1 MKVLM
6 SIKPKFVEEIFS
18 ETKTFEL
25 RKKIFKSSINAIVIY
40 SSSPKK
46 KVVGEIIIDKIISST
61 PKLLW
66 KSYKNNLG
74 ISEKEYFKYYKNSK
88 VAYAIK
94 IKKVIKY
101 KKELELKDF
110 GIEKA
115 PQSYQYINWKEQTM
129 ETNKIIKNEEI
140 NIIKRAV
147 VEQIEE
153 LYNKLILKKKA
164 S

>member
-6 SIKPKFVEEIFS
+6 SIKPKFVEKIFS

-25 RKKIFKSSINAIVIY
+25 RKKICKSSINTIVIY

-61 PKLLW
+61 PRLLW

-115 PQSYQYINWKEQTM
+115 PQSYQYIK
-129 ETNKIIKNEEI
+129 
-140 NIIKRAV
+140 
-147 VEQIEE
+147 
-153 LYNKLILKKKA
+153 
-164 S
+164 

>member
-1 MKVLM
+1 MKALM

-18 ETKTFEL
+18 GTKTFEL
-25 RKKIFKSSINAIVIY
+25 RKKIFKSSINTIVIY
-40 SSSPKK
+40 SSSLKK

-115 PQSYQYINWKEQTM
+115 PQSYQYIK
-129 ETNKIIKNEEI
+129 
-140 NIIKRAV
+140 
-147 VEQIEE
+147 
-153 LYNKLILKKKA
+153 
-164 S
+164 

>member
-25 RKKIFKSSINAIVIY
+25 RKKIFKSSINTIVIY

-74 ISEKEYFKYYKNSK
+74 ISEKEYFEYYKNSK

-115 PQSYQYINWKEQTM
+115 PQSYQYIK
-129 ETNKIIKNEEI
+129 
-140 NIIKRAV
+140 
-147 VEQIEE
+147 
-153 LYNKLILKKKA
+153 
-164 S
+164 

>member
-6 SIKPKFVEEIFS
+6 SIKPKFVERIFAG
-18 ETKTFEL
+18 TKTFEL
-25 RKKIFKSSINAIVIY
+25 RKKLFKKTIDTIVIY
-40 SSSPKK
+40 SSFPEKNR
-46 KVVGEIIIDKIISST
+46 IISST
-61 PKLLW
+61 PNHLW
-66 KSYKNNLG
+66 ESHKNNLG

-115 PQSYQYINWKEQTM
+115 PQSYQYINWRE
-129 ETNKIIKNEEI
+129 
-140 NIIKRAV
+140 
-147 VEQIEE
+147 
-153 LYNKLILKKKA
+153 
-164 S
+164 

>member
-6 SIKPKFVEEIFS
+6 SIKPKFVEKIFAGS
-18 ETKTFEL
+18 KTFEL
-25 RKKIFKSSINAIVIY
+25 RKKLFKRTVDTIVIY

-61 PKLLW
+61 PRLLW

-110 GIEKA
+110 GMEKA
-115 PQSYQYINWKEQTM
+115 PQSYQYINWKEQIM
-129 ETNKIIKNEEI
+129 ETNKRIENKEI

>member
-25 RKKIFKSSINAIVIY
+25 RKKIFKSSINTIVIY

-94 IKKVIKY
+94 IKKIIKY

-115 PQSYQYINWKEQTM
+115 TQSYQYIK
-129 ETNKIIKNEEI
+129 
-140 NIIKRAV
+140 
-147 VEQIEE
+147 
-153 LYNKLILKKKA
+153 
-164 S
+164 

>member
-6 SIKPKFVEEIFS
+6 SINPKFVEKIFAGS
-18 ETKTFEL
+18 KTFEL

-110 GIEKA
+110 GMEKA
-115 PQSYQYINWKEQTM
+115 PQSYQYID
-129 ETNKIIKNEEI
+129 
-140 NIIKRAV
+140 
-147 VEQIEE
+147 
-153 LYNKLILKKKA
+153 
-164 S
+164 

>member
-25 RKKIFKSSINAIVIY
+25 RKKIFKSSINTIVIY

-115 PQSYQYINWKEQTM
+115 PQSYQYIK
-129 ETNKIIKNEEI
+129 
-140 NIIKRAV
+140 
-147 VEQIEE
+147 
-153 LYNKLILKKKA
+153 
-164 S
+164 

>member
-1 MKVLM
+1 MKALM

-18 ETKTFEL
+18 GTKTFEL
-25 RKKIFKSSINAIVIY
+25 RKKIFKSSINTIVIY

-74 ISEKEYFKYYKNSK
+74 ISEKKYFKYYKNSK

-115 PQSYQYINWKEQTM
+115 PQSYQYIK
-129 ETNKIIKNEEI
+129 
-140 NIIKRAV
+140 
-147 VEQIEE
+147 
-153 LYNKLILKKKA
+153 
-164 S
+164 

>member
-6 SIKPKFVEEIFS
+6 SIKPKFVEKIFS

-25 RKKIFKSSINAIVIY
+25 RKKIFKSSINTIVIY

-61 PKLLW
+61 PRLLW

-110 GIEKA
+110 GMEKA
-115 PQSYQYINWKEQTM
+115 PQSYQYID
-129 ETNKIIKNEEI
+129 
-140 NIIKRAV
+140 
-147 VEQIEE
+147 
-153 LYNKLILKKKA
+153 
-164 S
+164 

>member
-6 SIKPKFVEEIFS
+6 SIKPKFVERIFAG
-18 ETKTFEL
+18 TKTFEL
-25 RKKIFKSSINAIVIY
+25 RKKLFKKTIDTIVIY

-46 KVVGEIIIDKIISST
+46 KVVGEIIIDRIISST

-66 KSYKNNLG
+66 KSHKSNLG
-74 ISEKEYFKYYKNSK
+74 ISEKEYFEYYKNSK
-88 VAYAIK
+88 VAYAIQ

-115 PQSYQYINWKEQTM
+115 PQSYQYIN
-129 ETNKIIKNEEI
+129 EE
-140 NIIKRAV
+140 R
-147 VEQIEE
+147 
-153 LYNKLILKKKA
+153 

>member
-6 SIKPKFVEEIFS
+6 SIKPKFVEKIFAG
-18 ETKTFEL
+18 TKTFEL
-25 RKKIFKSSINAIVIY
+25 RKNPFKRTVDTIVIY
-40 SSSPKK
+40 SSSPTK

-115 PQSYQYINWKEQTM
+115 PQSYQYIK
-129 ETNKIIKNEEI
+129 
-140 NIIKRAV
+140 
-147 VEQIEE
+147 
-153 LYNKLILKKKA
+153 
-164 S
+164 

>member
-25 RKKIFKSSINAIVIY
+25 RKKIFKSFINTIVIY

-115 PQSYQYINWKEQTM
+115 PQSYQYIK
-129 ETNKIIKNEEI
+129 
-140 NIIKRAV
+140 
-147 VEQIEE
+147 
-153 LYNKLILKKKA
+153 
-164 S
+164 

>member
-25 RKKIFKSSINAIVIY
+25 RKKIFKSSINTIVIY

-61 PKLLW
+61 PRLLW

-115 PQSYQYINWKEQTM
+115 PQSYQYIK
-129 ETNKIIKNEEI
+129 
-140 NIIKRAV
+140 
-147 VEQIEE
+147 
-153 LYNKLILKKKA
+153 
-164 S
+164 

>member
-25 RKKIFKSSINAIVIY
+25 RKKIFKSSINTIVIY

-61 PKLLW
+61 PQLLW

-74 ISEKEYFKYYKNSK
+74 ISEKEYFNYYKNSK

-115 PQSYQYINWKEQTM
+115 PQSYQYIK
-129 ETNKIIKNEEI
+129 
-140 NIIKRAV
+140 
-147 VEQIEE
+147 
-153 LYNKLILKKKA
+153 
-164 S
+164 

>member
-6 SIKPKFVEEIFS
+6 SIKPKFVEKIFAGS
-18 ETKTFEL
+18 KTFEL
-25 RKKIFKSSINAIVIY
+25 RKKLFKRTVDTIVIY

-61 PKLLW
+61 PRLLW

-115 PQSYQYINWKEQTM
+115 PQSYQYIK
-129 ETNKIIKNEEI
+129 
-140 NIIKRAV
+140 
-147 VEQIEE
+147 
-153 LYNKLILKKKA
+153 
-164 S
+164 

>member
-110 GIEKA
+110 GMEKA
-115 PQSYQYINWKEQTM
+115 PQSYQYID
-129 ETNKIIKNEEI
+129 
-140 NIIKRAV
+140 
-147 VEQIEE
+147 
-153 LYNKLILKKKA
+153 
-164 S
+164 